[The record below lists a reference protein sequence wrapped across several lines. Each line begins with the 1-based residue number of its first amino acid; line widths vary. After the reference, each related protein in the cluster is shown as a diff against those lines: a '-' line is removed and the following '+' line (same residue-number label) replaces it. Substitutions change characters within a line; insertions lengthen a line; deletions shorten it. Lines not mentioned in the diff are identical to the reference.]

1 MATYTI
7 TYDLDKV
14 TDGYM
19 ARYTSNPMATA
30 FGKTEDEA
38 ADNLVE
44 AINGYLELYPDKIDK
59 LLTVSTREV
68 QVAD

>member
-1 MATYTI
+1 MAIYTI

-30 FGKTEDEA
+30 FGKTKDEA
-38 ADNLVE
+38 GDNLAK
-44 AINGYLELYPDKIDK
+44 AIRGYLKLYPDKADK
-59 LLTVSTREV
+59 LLTVLTKEV